1 MEAGI
6 GNNMNRKMTNNAN
19 SQHAQQAAMNHQM
32 HTHSITVLT
41 ELYKNTPIES
51 NLRPALEEAL
61 LGLLE
66 PFLPRL
72 AAPPEFHPTTQPGL
86 TQSTDIPLDDSHND
100 SYTPSVSESKIIQ

>member
-1 MEAGI
+1 
-6 GNNMNRKMTNNAN
+6 MTNNAN

-72 AAPPEFHPTTQPGL
+72 AAPPTF
-86 TQSTDIPLDDSHND
+86 QSTLEPESAQKESIQSEGVVLDTYNPDYA
-100 SYTPSVSESKIIQ
+100 YTESKIIQ

>member
-1 MEAGI
+1 
-6 GNNMNRKMTNNAN
+6 MTNNAN

-72 AAPPEFHPTTQPGL
+72 AAPPTF
-86 TQSTDIPLDDSHND
+86 QSTLEPTFQSKSIQSEGIQSEGVVLDTYNPD
-100 SYTPSVSESKIIQ
+100 YTYTESKIIQ

>member
-1 MEAGI
+1 
-6 GNNMNRKMTNNAN
+6 MTNNAN

-72 AAPPEFHPTTQPGL
+72 AAPPTF
-86 TQSTDIPLDDSHND
+86 QSTLEPEGIQSEGVVLDTYNPD
-100 SYTPSVSESKIIQ
+100 YTYTESKIIQ

>member
-72 AAPPEFHPTTQPGL
+72 AAPPEFHPSHQPAEIIL
-86 TQSTDIPLDDSHND
+86 EDSQPAYISDDQPA
-100 SYTPSVSESKIIQ
+100 YISESKIIQ

>member
-1 MEAGI
+1 
-6 GNNMNRKMTNNAN
+6 MTNNSN

-72 AAPPEFHPTTQPGL
+72 AAPPTF
-86 TQSTDIPLDDSHND
+86 QSTLQPESTQKEGVQSEGVVLDTYNPDHI
-100 SYTPSVSESKIIQ
+100 YTEDSKIIQ